1 MSRAI
6 IASLCLVILVALCG
20 CKGIGG
26 VKVEP
31 LQPLA
36 LTPEEAAKF
45 LEEGRAMFAEQPRT
59 LEQVTRAAQL
69 LEQSARTL
77 RDDYDPQ
84 WQAAQALA
92 FLAENGSQPAFRKD
106 AAKRGIVLA
115 RHARELKPDR
125 VEGHYWYAL
134 NVGLLADVDRTYG
147 LDAVS
152 EMRAALERAI
162 ELDERYDFGGPLS
175 VLGLLHLRAPA
186 PPVSIGS
193 PRKGL
198 RLLQRAV
205 ELFPDYPE
213 NYLYLAEA
221 LRDTGKPDEA
231 RKAIDRVLQAP
242 PLPDRQFESAKWKE
256 EAQKLLSEL
265 PDAGSKSQSGIQ

>member
-6 IASLCLVILVALCG
+6 ITPVCLVILIALCG
-20 CKGIGG
+20 CRGIGG

-31 LQPLA
+31 RQPLA
-36 LTPEEAAKF
+36 LTPQETAKF
-45 LEEGRAMFAEQPRT
+45 LEEGRELFAEQPRT
-59 LEQVTRAAQL
+59 LERVTRAAQL
-69 LEQSARTL
+69 LEQAARTL
-77 RDDYDPQ
+77 RDDYDSQ
-84 WQAAQALA
+84 WQAARALA

-106 AAKRGIVLA
+106 AAKRGIAMA

-125 VEGHYWYAL
+125 VEGYYWYAL

-152 EMRAALERAI
+152 EMQAALKRAI
-162 ELDERYDFGGPLS
+162 ELDERYDFGGPLC

-221 LRDTGKPDEA
+221 LRDTGKADEA
-231 RKAIDRVLQAP
+231 RKAIDKVLQTP
-242 PLPDRQFESAKWKE
+242 PWPDQQFESVKWKE
-256 EAQKLLSEL
+256 DAQKLLSGL
-265 PDAGSKSQSGIQ
+265 SGANTKSKNGGL

>member
-1 MSRAI
+1 MPMSRAI
-6 IASLCLVILVALCG
+6 IAPVCLVILIALCG
-20 CKGIGG
+20 CRGIGG
-26 VKVEP
+26 VRVEP
-31 LQPLA
+31 RQPLA

-45 LEEGRAMFAEQPRT
+45 LEEGRTLFAMQPRT
-59 LEQVTRAAQL
+59 LERVTRAAQL

-77 RDDYDPQ
+77 RDDYNPQ

-92 FLAENGSQPAFRKD
+92 FLAENVSQPAARKD

-115 RHARELKPDR
+115 RHARELKPDG

-147 LDAVS
+147 LDAVN
-152 EMRAALERAI
+152 EMQAALKRAI
-162 ELDERYDFGGPLS
+162 ELDERYDFGGPLC
-175 VLGLLHLRAPA
+175 VLGLLHLRTPA

-205 ELFPDYPE
+205 DLFPDYPE

-221 LRDTGKPDEA
+221 LRDTGRPDEA

-242 PLPDRQFESAKWKE
+242 PLPDQQFESAKWKQD
-256 EAQKLLSEL
+256 AQKLLSEL
-265 PDAGSKSQSGIQ
+265 P